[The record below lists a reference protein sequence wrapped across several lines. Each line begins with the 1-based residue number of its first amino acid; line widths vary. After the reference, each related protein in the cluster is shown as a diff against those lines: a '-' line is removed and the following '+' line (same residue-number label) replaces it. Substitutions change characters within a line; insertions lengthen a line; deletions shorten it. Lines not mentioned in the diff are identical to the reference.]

1 MTQNELLLELYAT
14 SLKDIVD
21 AIEPI
26 PEAAMTQQP
35 VGLVNHPAWMLSHI
49 AHAAAFIA
57 SLLDEPCAD
66 VGPDDLPR
74 YGPGS
79 VPVADPSHY
88 APKAELLE
96 RLTRRHQV
104 VENLVQ
110 ARFQDYFDKNPPAP
124 FDGFAPTIGR
134 IVVYLLAAHESYHLG
149 QLMDWKRATGMK

>member
-1 MTQNELLLELYAT
+1 MTHPELLLELYAA
-14 SLKDIVD
+14 SLKDIVN

-35 VGLVNHPAWMLSHI
+35 AGLVNHPAWMLSHI
-49 AHAAAFIA
+49 AHAAASIA
-57 SLLDEPCAD
+57 FLLDEPCAD
-66 VGPDDLPR
+66 VGQEDMQL

-79 VPVADPSHY
+79 IPVADPYHY

-104 VENLVQ
+104 VENLVRS
-110 ARFQDYFDKNPPAP
+110 RFQDYLHKKPPAP

-149 QLMDWKRATGMK
+149 QLMDWKRAAGVK